1 MYIYYQLNNPM
12 STRTTLSISEARK
25 KIFQISDQ
33 VQRPNI
39 HFVLTDNGRPKV
51 VLMSAEEFSSW
62 QETLEVMN
70 ELPDLKD
77 DIKEVENDIKSG
89 KVKKYSSLEDIL
101 KKEGYIRAK

>member
-1 MYIYYQLNNPM
+1 MVT
-12 STRTTLSISEARK
+12 STTLSISEARK

-39 HFVLTDNGRPKV
+39 YITLTENGRPKV
-51 VLMSAEEFSSW
+51 VLMSAEEFASW

-70 ELPDLKD
+70 DFPDLKD
-77 DIKEVENDIKSG
+77 DIVEVEDDLKSG

-101 KKEGYIRAK
+101 KNEGYVLAS

>member
-1 MYIYYQLNNPM
+1 M
-12 STRTTLSISEARK
+12 STSTTLSISEARK

-39 HFVLTDNGRPKV
+39 HITLTENGRPKV
-51 VLMSAEEFSSW
+51 VLMSAEEFASW

-70 ELPDLKD
+70 DFPDLKD
-77 DIKEVENDIKSG
+77 DITEVKNDLKSG

-101 KKEGYIRAK
+101 KKEGYVLAN

>member
-1 MYIYYQLNNPM
+1 M
-12 STRTTLSISEARK
+12 STPTTLSISEARK

-39 HFVLTDNGRPKV
+39 HITLTENGRPKV
-51 VLMSAEEFSSW
+51 VLMSAEEFASW

-70 ELPDLKD
+70 DFPDLKD
-77 DIKEVENDIKSG
+77 DIIEVENDLKSG

-101 KKEGYIRAK
+101 KKEGYVLAN